1 MLKLREGIDT
11 EKLYRASLKVANF
24 KNQPFSQQNKIRA
37 TKVAQSN
44 KSSHREIF
52 LKYKQTTPERRKTR
66 SIISSKLKKE
76 NEEGKVNQETLII
89 VPPQNRPLHFLSKTF
104 YCTV

>member
-44 KSSHREIF
+44 KSSHRKIF
-52 LKYKQTTPERRKTR
+52 LKYKQTTSERRKTR

-76 NEEGKVNQETLII
+76 KEEGKVNQETLII
-89 VPPQNRPLHFLSKTF
+89 VPP
-104 YCTV
+104 